1 MTSDL
6 SVYERNARL
15 LVTSLREMG
24 YHVVEPGG
32 PSTSSPAAWSPT
44 TWPSVN
50 GPSSSTCSWFPA
62 PASVPPGHV
71 RIAYCVQTEMIERS
85 LSKFKALAESYQ

>member
-32 PSTSSPAAWSPT
+32 AFYLFPRSLEPT

-62 PASVPPGHV
+62 PASVPP
-71 RIAYCVQTEMIERS
+71 ATC
-85 LSKFKALAESYQ
+85 ALPTVSRPR